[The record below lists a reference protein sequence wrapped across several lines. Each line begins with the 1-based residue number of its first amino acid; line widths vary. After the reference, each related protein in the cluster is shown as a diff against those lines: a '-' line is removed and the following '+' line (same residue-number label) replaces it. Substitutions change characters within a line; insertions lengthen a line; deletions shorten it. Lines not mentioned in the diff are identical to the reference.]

1 MRHRQLW
8 MRLVLLTTV
17 AISLACNV
25 PELLAPVGT
34 PAAVTDTPVED
45 ATLIP
50 VDATSASGTEPAP
63 GSTPEATLEPT
74 GESPTESP
82 LAPVVYPV
90 GPDNF
95 SSDINPLTGLRVADP
110 ALLDRRPLAIKVS
123 NFPRSA
129 RPQAGLSQADLLFEY
144 YTEGGSTRF
153 MAMFYGQEASKVG
166 PIRSARVEDTRIVPL
181 YNAILVHVQAYQD
194 VWDQMYSSGVDFIN
208 EFPASCPA
216 ICRDANEKIKENSA
230 FGNTVELTKYAGV
243 VRLLRDRPNLNGMVF
258 DPATPAGGS
267 DAASLWVRFS
277 GAALAEWR
285 YDAGSD
291 SYLRLSE
298 NEAGALVP
306 LTDRVTGTQLAVSN
320 AVILFVPF
328 NRYVGKTTTAEMWDL
343 NMSGEGKAV
352 FFRGG
357 KVFEGT
363 WKRTS
368 ASQPLQLLGP
378 SGSLFPL
385 QPGNSW
391 VGVIGKNSG
400 MVRDATQW
408 QFRMAWP

>member
-1 MRHRQLW
+1 MKHRQLW
-8 MRLVLLTTV
+8 TSLALLTTLAV
-17 AISLACNV
+17 SLGCNLT
-25 PELLAPVGT
+25 ELIAPI
-34 PAAVTDTPVED
+34 DTPGAATETSAQN

-50 VDATSASGTEPAP
+50 VDPTSAAATKAAP
-63 GSTPEATLEPT
+63 GTTPEARLAPT
-74 GESPTESP
+74 AESPTESP

-95 SSDINPLTGLRVADP
+95 SEDINPLTGLRVADP

-129 RPQAGLSQADLLFEY
+129 RPQAGLSQADLIFEY
-144 YTEGGSTRF
+144 YTESGSTRF
-153 MAMFYGQEASKVG
+153 MAMYYGQEASKVG

-230 FGNTVELTKYAGV
+230 FGNTVELTKYAGI
-243 VRLLRDRPNLNGMVF
+243 VRLLRERPNLNGMVF
-258 DPATPAGGS
+258 DAATPAGGGE
-267 DAASLWVRFS
+267 AASLWVRFS
-277 GAALAEWR
+277 AAALAEWR
-285 YDAGSD
+285 YDAVSD
-291 SYLRLSE
+291 SYLRFSE
-298 NEAGALVP
+298 SESGAMVP
-306 LTDRVTGTQLAVSN
+306 LNDRVTGTQLSVAN

-352 FFRGG
+352 FFRDG
-357 KVFEGT
+357 KVLEGT
-363 WKRTS
+363 WKRVS

-378 SGSLFPL
+378 SGSLFAL
-385 QPGNSW
+385 QPGSTW
-391 VGVIGKNSG
+391 IGVIGKNSG
-400 MVRDATQW
+400 LTRDAKQW

>member
-1 MRHRQLW
+1 MEHRRTW
-8 MRLVLLTTV
+8 MRLTLLTFLAV
-17 AISLACNV
+17 SLACNV
-25 PELLAPVGT
+25 PELIAPINT
-34 PAAVTDTPVED
+34 PGASTDTPPQE

-50 VDATSASGTEPAP
+50 VEQTAASGTEVAP
-63 GSTPEATLEPT
+63 ETTPEATAEAT
-74 GESPTESP
+74 TAAPTESS
-82 LAPVVYPV
+82 LAPVVYPI

-95 SSDINPLTGLRVADP
+95 SEDINPLTGLRVSDS

-129 RPQAGLSQADLLFEY
+129 RPQAGLSQADLIFEY
-144 YTEGGSTRF
+144 YTESGNTRF
-153 MAMFYGQEASKVG
+153 MAMYYGQEASKVG

-181 YNAILVHVQAYQD
+181 YDAILVHVQAYQD

-216 ICRDANEKIKENSA
+216 ICRDPNEKIRENSA
-230 FGNTVELTKYAGV
+230 FGNTVELTKYANV
-243 VRLLRDRPNLNGMVF
+243 VRLLRGRPNLNGMLF
-258 DPATPAGGS
+258 DTTTPAGGG

-277 GAALAEWR
+277 AAALAEWR
-285 YDAGSD
+285 YDAVSD

-298 NEAGALVP
+298 SESGAMVP

-343 NMSGEGKAV
+343 NTSGEGKAV
-352 FFRGG
+352 FFRDG

-363 WKRTS
+363 WKRVS

-378 SGSLFPL
+378 SGSVFPL
-385 QPGNSW
+385 QPGNTW
-391 VGVIGKNSG
+391 IGIIGKNSG
-400 MVRDATQW
+400 VTRDVAQW

>member
-1 MRHRQLW
+1 MKHRRTW
-8 MRLVLLTTV
+8 MRLVLLT
-17 AISLACNV
+17 AIAVSLACNV
-25 PELLAPVGT
+25 PELVAPLTT
-34 PAAVTDTPVED
+34 PGASTDTPAQD

-50 VDATSASGTEPAP
+50 VEPTAASGTEVAP
-63 GSTPEATLEPT
+63 ETTPEATVEPT
-74 GESPTESP
+74 TVTPTESS
-82 LAPVVYPV
+82 LAPVVYPI

-95 SSDINPLTGLRVADP
+95 SEDINPLTGLRVADST
-110 ALLDRRPLAIKVS
+110 LLDRRPLAVKVS

-129 RPQAGLSQADLLFEY
+129 RPQAGLSLADLIFEY
-144 YTEGGSTRF
+144 YTESGNTRF
-153 MAMFYGQEASKVG
+153 MAMFYGQEATKVG

-181 YNAILVHVQAYQD
+181 YNSILVHVQAYQD

-243 VRLLRDRPNLNGMVF
+243 VRLLRGRPNLNGMLF
-258 DPATPAGGS
+258 DTSTPAGGG

-277 GAALAEWR
+277 AAALAEWR
-285 YDAGSD
+285 YDAVSD

-298 NEAGALVP
+298 SESGAMVP
-306 LTDRVTGTQLAVSN
+306 LNDRVSGTQLAVSN

-343 NMSGEGKAV
+343 NMSGEGRAV
-352 FFRGG
+352 FFRDG

-363 WKRTS
+363 WKRVS
-368 ASQPLQLLGP
+368 ASQPLQFLGP
-378 SGSLFPL
+378 SGTLFPL
-385 QPGNSW
+385 QPGSTW
-391 VGVIGKNSG
+391 IGVIGKNSG
-400 MVRDATQW
+400 VTRDAAQW

>member
-1 MRHRQLW
+1 MMRRQIW
-8 MRLVLLTTV
+8 TRVTLLTTLAV
-17 AISLACNV
+17 SLACNL
-25 PELLAPVGT
+25 PEFLAPIASPGSATAT
-34 PAAVTDTPVED
+34 PGQE

-50 VDATSASGTEPAP
+50 VEATQAAATEAAP
-63 GSTPEATLEPT
+63 GNTPEATLPAT
-74 GESPTESP
+74 AESPTESP

-95 SSDINPLTGLRVADP
+95 SEDINPLTGLRVADV

-129 RPQAGLSQADLLFEY
+129 RPQAGLSRADLLFEY

-153 MAMFYGQEASKVG
+153 MAMYYGQEADRVG

-181 YNAILVHVQAYQD
+181 YDAILVHVQAYQD
-194 VWDQMYSSGVDFIN
+194 VWDQMYNSGIDFIN
-208 EFPASCPA
+208 EFPAACPA

-230 FGNTVELTKYAGV
+230 FGNTAELTKYAGI
-243 VRLLRDRPNLNGMVF
+243 VRLLRGRPNLNGMLF
-258 DPATPAGGS
+258 DSATPAGGG

-277 GAALAEWR
+277 AAALAEWR
-285 YDAGSD
+285 FDAVSD
-291 SYLRLSE
+291 SYLRFSE
-298 NEAGALVP
+298 NESGALVA
-306 LTDRVTGTQLAVSN
+306 LNDRVTGRQLSVAN

-328 NRYVGKTTTAEMWDL
+328 NRFVGKTTTAEMWDL
-343 NMSGEGKAV
+343 NLSGEGKAV
-352 FFRGG
+352 FFRDGN
-357 KVFEGT
+357 VFEGT
-363 WKRTS
+363 WKRVS

-385 QPGNSW
+385 QPGSTW
-391 VGVIGKNSG
+391 IGVIGKNSG
-400 MVRDATQW
+400 MTRDTNQW